1 MYSYFVAG
9 INKLCASL
17 KKIWMKQQN
26 IVILIILFFI
36 SSCGSKT
43 KEGLTENYEENKNEI
58 LELKKFYNEI
68 VPKDFIIRIRYD
80 SSDNIDL
87 FVYQPVENSE
97 DHELLFQQWNLNIDD
112 YEPENPRSDY
122 DKKYGGITNS
132 FIEVKEKLNW
142 TNQTFIDLFNRL
154 DNVNCIGISNRNPT
168 EIEYGFKG
176 MGVFSYLIFDE
187 NLNLELQ
194 EKYSDDCSQM
204 FYKENVVLNYGSGA
218 IGSLCTPEFKRTK

>member
-1 MYSYFVAG
+1 MQAEETSM
-9 INKLCASL
+9 KL
-17 KKIWMKQQN
+17 QN
-26 IVILIILFFI
+26 TVFLIISIFI
-36 SSCGSKT
+36 ASCGMKSKQ
-43 KEGLTENYEENKNEI
+43 GLTKNYDENKTEI
-58 LELKKFYNEI
+58 LELKDYYNKI
-68 VPKDFIIRIRYD
+68 VPKDYLIRIRYN

-87 FVYQPVENSE
+87 FVYQPIENSE
-97 DHELLFQQWNLNIDD
+97 KRELLFQQWDLDIDD

-122 DKKYGGITNS
+122 DKKYHGITNS

-142 TNQTFIDLFNRL
+142 TNKTFIELYNKL
-154 DNVNCIGISNRNPT
+154 DNVNCMGISNRNPT

-194 EKYSDDCSQM
+194 EKHSDDCSQM

-218 IGSLCTPEFKRTK
+218 IGSFCTPEFKRTK